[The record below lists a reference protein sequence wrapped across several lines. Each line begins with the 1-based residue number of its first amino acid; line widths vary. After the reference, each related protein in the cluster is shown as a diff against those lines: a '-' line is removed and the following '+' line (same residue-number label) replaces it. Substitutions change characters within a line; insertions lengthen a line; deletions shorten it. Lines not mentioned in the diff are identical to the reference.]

1 VIDGRSLHHGAAP
14 ITERPDAT
22 RTWLFA
28 VMPWTTRRL
37 RSAWH
42 DELGIAFRSAR
53 SSALSSMA
61 AELLDVHLTTAER
74 WAALSNGTVSYVVAR
89 RHDERA
95 AKT

>member
-1 VIDGRSLHHGAAP
+1 MVAP
-14 ITERPDAT
+14 FITELRRSPSDPTQT

-61 AELLDVHLTTAER
+61 AELLDVHLTTR
-74 WAALSNGTVSYVVAR
+74 RALGCALKWDCQLCRSPTP
-89 RHDERA
+89 
-95 AKT
+95 